1 MNAPS
6 QPDFAS
12 EFASLTPAQQ
22 GQVLGFIRELKS
34 DSYRERRRK
43 ALLELAGSISHE
55 DAELM
60 RAAIEEDVGH
70 APHAN

>member
-1 MNAPS
+1 
-6 QPDFAS
+6 
-12 EFASLTPAQQ
+12 
-22 GQVLGFIRELKS
+22 VLGFIRELKS